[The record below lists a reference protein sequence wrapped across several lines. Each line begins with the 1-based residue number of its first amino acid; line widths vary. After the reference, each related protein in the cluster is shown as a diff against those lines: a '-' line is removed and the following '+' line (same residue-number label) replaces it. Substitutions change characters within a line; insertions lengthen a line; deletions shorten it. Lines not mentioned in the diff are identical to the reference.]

1 VFLKFILR
9 ALVYR
14 KQRLILAFAALSVAA
29 TLATVLFG
37 IYGSVERRIRNEF
50 RSYGANIVVVPATG
64 NTVPLT
70 VADAAEKLGAEAA
83 PFLVTSTHIREN
95 VVAVAGFVPAKAA
108 SMTSYWHVKGSREIQ
123 AGECLA
129 GELVATQLGLN
140 IGSSVAVQGAP
151 CVLKGIIS
159 TGGAEDQE
167 LLVMF
172 EAAAA
177 LADIHDAAS
186 VIEIRAPGE
195 RVDAIRKALASA
207 FPAADVR
214 TVVSVAGTESNVVLK
229 IRAALLLLTLVILAI
244 TTLCVS
250 SNFSEMVIERSK
262 EIGILKA
269 LGAAEQKIAGFFVS
283 ESAALA
289 LAATV
294 AGYALGVVTAAAIG
308 RSIFGG
314 AFELQPDWLVFV
326 SVAAV
331 MLTVSALAT
340 AIAASRIW
348 GIQPAI
354 ILRGE

>member
-1 VFLKFILR
+1 MFLKFILR

-14 KQRLILAFAALSVAA
+14 KQRLILAFSALAVAA

-37 IYGSVERRIRNEF
+37 IYGTVERRIRDEF
-50 RSYGANIVVVPATG
+50 RSYGANIVAVPVTG
-64 NTVPLT
+64 NTVPL
-70 VADAAEKLGAEAA
+70 AIASAAEKLGAEAA
-83 PFLVTSTHIREN
+83 PFLVTSSHIHEQI
-95 VVAVAGFVPAKAA
+95 VPVAGFVPAKAQ
-108 SMTSYWHVKGSREIQ
+108 SMTSYWHVQGSRNIQ
-123 AGECLA
+123 PGQCLA
-129 GELVATQLGLN
+129 GEMVAANLSLQ
-140 IGSSVAVQGAP
+140 IGASVPVQGRP
-151 CVLKGIIS
+151 CTLKGIIS

-167 LLVMF
+167 LLVLF
-172 EAAAA
+172 EDAAK
-177 LADIHDAAS
+177 LAEIGDAAS
-186 VIEIRAPGE
+186 MVQIRAPGE
-195 RVDAIRKALASA
+195 RVETVRKALAEQ
-207 FPAADVR
+207 FPAADFR
-214 TVVSVAGTESNVVLK
+214 TVISVAGTESNVVLK
-229 IRAALLLLTLVILAI
+229 VRAALLLLTLVILAI

-294 AGYALGVVTAAAIG
+294 AGYVAGVFAAAAIG
-308 RSIFGG
+308 SQIFGG
-314 AFELQPDWLVFV
+314 AFHPQADWLVFV
-326 SVAAV
+326 SVAVV